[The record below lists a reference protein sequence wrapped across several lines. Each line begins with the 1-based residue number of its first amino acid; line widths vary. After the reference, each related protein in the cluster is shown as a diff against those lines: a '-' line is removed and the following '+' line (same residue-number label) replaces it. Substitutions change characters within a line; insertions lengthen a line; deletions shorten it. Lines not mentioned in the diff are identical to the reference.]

1 MYYDTHRVSK
11 KYTYNPRIKSRKGG
25 LYTSFFLLFGR
36 ASKLKMDQILG
47 IKVGFLPVR
56 IWDVLDILIVGY
68 LMYQI
73 YRLLKGNIAFNIFI
87 GVLTLYVV
95 WWLVNQLQMDLLE
108 AILRQFVSVGVII
121 IVIIFQQEIRRFL
134 LFLGNST
141 LRQRSQFLGRMLD
154 RNNMGLAE
162 ELDKQ
167 VREIKSALL
176 RMSRNKTG
184 ALIVLMK
191 DVMLD
196 GIVSSGVSLGADI
209 SEQLLGSIFHK
220 ASPLHDGAILI
231 NQGKIVVASCILPV
245 SENPKLPKSAGLRH
259 RAAVGITERFGVAA
273 FIVSEETGYISFAFE
288 GKLHRKLNEDRLLE
302 LLREHIA

>member
-1 MYYDTHRVSK
+1 MD
-11 KYTYNPRIKSRKGG
+11 
-25 LYTSFFLLFGR
+25 LLLF
-36 ASKLKMDQILG
+36 KI
-47 IKVGFLPVR
+47 GFLPVR
-56 IWDVLDILIVGY
+56 IWDIIDILIVGY

-154 RNNMGLAE
+154 RNIGASE
-162 ELDKQ
+162 ELDRH
-167 VREIKSALL
+167 VRAIKSAIL

-184 ALIVLMK
+184 ALIVLMQ

-196 GIVSSGVSLGADI
+196 AILNSGTELGAEI
-209 SEQLLGSIFHK
+209 SDQLLESIFNK
-220 ASPLHDGAILI
+220 ASPLHDGAVMI
-231 NQGKIVVASCILPV
+231 NQGRILAASCILPV
-245 SENPKLPKSAGLRH
+245 SENPNLPKSAGLRH
-259 RAAVGITERFGVAA
+259 RAAVGVTERFGVAA
-273 FIVSEETGYISFAFE
+273 FIVSEETGYISYAFD
-288 GKLHRKLNEDRLLE
+288 GRLYRKLTEDRLLE
-302 LLREHIA
+302 LLRKHIA

>member
-1 MYYDTHRVSK
+1 MDL
-11 KYTYNPRIKSRKGG
+11 IA
-25 LYTSFFLLFGR
+25 LF
-36 ASKLKMDQILG
+36 KI
-47 IKVGFLPVR
+47 GFLPVR
-56 IWDVLDILIVGY
+56 IWDVIDILIVGY

-154 RNNMGLAE
+154 RNMEPAE
-162 ELDKQ
+162 ELDRH
-167 VREIKSALL
+167 VRAIKSAIL

-184 ALIVLMK
+184 ALIVLMQ

-196 GIVSSGVSLGADI
+196 GILNSGIDLGADI
-209 SEQLLGSIFHK
+209 SEQLLESIFNK
-220 ASPLHDGAILI
+220 ASPLHDGAVMV
-231 NQGKIVVASCILPV
+231 NQGKVLAASCILPV
-245 SENPKLPKSAGLRH
+245 SENPNLPKSAGLRH

-273 FIVSEETGYISFAFE
+273 FIVSEETGYISYAFD
-288 GKLHRKLNEDRLLE
+288 GRLYRKLNEDRLLE
-302 LLREHIA
+302 LLRKHIA